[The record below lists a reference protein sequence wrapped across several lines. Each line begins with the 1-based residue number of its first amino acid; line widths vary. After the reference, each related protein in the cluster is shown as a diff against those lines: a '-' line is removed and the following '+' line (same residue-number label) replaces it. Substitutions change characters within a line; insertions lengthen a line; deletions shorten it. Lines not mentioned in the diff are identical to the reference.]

1 DSNMGELGSV
11 CVSAAHENQGIGSRL
26 VEYAEK
32 LGRDHGLTRL
42 FVLSTQTFKWFQSR
56 AGFAEGELSEL
67 PEPRHAAAT
76 SNGRNSKALFKSLE

>member
-1 DSNMGELGSV
+1 M
-11 CVSAAHENQGIGSRL
+11 
-26 VEYAEK
+26 
-32 LGRDHGLTRL
+32 TRL